1 MPYLCNNKKCIIMK
15 RVLFLLLV
23 LCSLA
28 VSAQYRYKNLTVNA
42 SSSNGEVT
50 YPDDCHID
58 LDDSLVSI
66 RAFFDNKTILS
77 LTIENK
83 SDSEIKVKWPD
94 ILISNEVNKFY
105 ARVDKSTINP
115 YPKENTITIYSGD
128 KIRFMMDNGL
138 ISTFSA
144 KKQGQEVIVCVPI
157 VIGSKLKKYMIS
169 LKANIDK

>member
-1 MPYLCNNKKCIIMK
+1 MK

-23 LCSLA
+23 LCSLTA
-28 VSAQYRYKNLTVNA
+28 SAQYRYKNLAINA
-42 SSSNGEVT
+42 SSSNGEIT
-50 YPDDCHID
+50 YPDDCHIA
-58 LDDSLVSI
+58 LNDSLVSI

-83 SDSEIKVKWPD
+83 SGSEIKVKWPD
-94 ILISNEVNKFY
+94 ILISNEMNKFY

-115 YPKENTITIYSGD
+115 YPKESTITIYSGD
-128 KIRFMMDNGL
+128 KIRFIMDNGL

-144 KKQGQEVIVCVPI
+144 KKQGQEAIVYVPI